1 MEVPEGA
8 NGKTPRKSLYP
19 PKTLFFLS
27 LMNRTFN
34 LLERIGKRGFQKIG
48 RSIMGCRKY
57 LALER
62 RRQPRYP
69 ITIDVEFYVWDKVTK
84 KPLTAKVTGRLVNV
98 SGKGARLQTNTVRI
112 GSHHLVVSGGLEG
125 ESALILE
132 FPTSSEGIPWIL
144 KAQILWYNSI
154 GAEGGFKFEFGI
166 GFVDISPSQKKC
178 LESVIKSI

>member
-1 MEVPEGA
+1 V
-8 NGKTPRKSLYP
+8 
-19 PKTLFFLS
+19 
-27 LMNRTFN
+27 NRTFN
-34 LLERIGKRGFQKIG
+34 LLEMIGKRGFQKIG

-69 ITIDVEFYVWDKVTK
+69 IAIDVEFYVWDKVTK